1 LPVQAEVSASID
13 PPEAAAKRS
22 VTLEKIRDVYS
33 NFRAKL
39 GREKENISLEGLID
53 MYGIPR
59 EEVIGVL
66 VGASGKILH
75 VDEFNS
81 AGPEWLSFRYWVT
94 KS

>member
-1 LPVQAEVSASID
+1 
-13 PPEAAAKRS
+13 
-22 VTLEKIRDVYS
+22 
-33 NFRAKL
+33 
-39 GREKENISLEGLID
+39 